1 MSENNPTAD
10 HILEDE
16 KGAGTPVE
24 DNIKSRATWTRLL
37 YMVIAYV
44 LVSLAGLVGSV
55 VVVLGFL
62 MVLFTGNV
70 NNDLRD
76 VGQSLA
82 RYIYENVRYLT
93 FNTDERPFPFG
104 GKWPSARSNHSQ

>member
-44 LVSLAGLVGSV
+44 LVSLAGLVGTV

-70 NNDLRD
+70 NSDLRD

-104 GKWPSARSNHSQ
+104 GKWPSARSDHSE